1 MNRGNRYWW
10 ALAAAIAVTPA
21 MAQEQDDSP
30 LEEVVVTAQ
39 FREENLQD
47 TPLAITAVNAAMLE
61 QRSQYSIYE
70 VAAQAPNVTLTP
82 GGIERGSSMI
92 AFIRGV
98 GQTDFNYAVEPG
110 VGIYVDDIYFAT
122 LTGSLLDLLDLD
134 RVEISRGPQGTLA
147 GRNSIGGAIKLYSVQ
162 PGPDEGGRLQ
172 ATFGD
177 YDRVDIRGSA
187 GFTIVEDKLYARIA
201 GASRSRDGY
210 VKRLDYGCVHP
221 ESGIPTYNTGH
232 VESCE
237 LGTEGGISY
246 TAARGQLRWLASDAV
261 AVTFSGDM
269 VNDASEPAPTT
280 LRRVNAG
287 VNNPNPPVG
296 VGSANGNFVNGTGE
310 GLFFDIDGDRN
321 TTNDRVYYDNRFVTH
336 GPFRGDTI
344 INDPYVTYTTYL
356 DPNSP
361 LPTRPFSPVAVPPI
375 NEIDHYGGSLTIDWA
390 VNENFSLKSIT
401 AYREYTAD
409 WAQDADG
416 SPLNSQM
423 LLQHLE
429 HDQFS
434 QELRLNGQLGEA
446 IDFTLGGFYFEQ
458 DGTLEA
464 NVNLAYVPLIFIHG
478 PDPTPSDSQAL
489 FAHAVWHV
497 TDRLNLSAGV
507 RYTEDHKEYTYF
519 RRNPD
524 GTLPEFCFANPALP
538 FDINNPPNCALFD
551 GVAGQPLF
559 DISAEFDSEQ
569 TDYRVALDYH
579 FTDDFMV
586 YGQVATGYKGGG
598 VNPRPF
604 FIVQIETFEPEEME
618 TYEVGF
624 KTTIADR
631 VRLNVAAF
639 YNDYTNIV
647 MEQLACELP
656 FPPFF
661 GSPCLQ
667 PGNVGSAEVKGAE
680 LEAEIR
686 FAGGFSFDASVSYI
700 DFEYQDINPATGVT
714 LDMTTPYTPEMK
726 WSTGLQY
733 KWEVGNGSS
742 FIARADVIYQ
752 DEMFTEGIN
761 ADTNLIEDYTLT
773 NARLTWR
780 SPEDVWEASFE
791 ATNVTDEVY
800 FLSMFRDQFGIAGI
814 PGTSGTSAGAIGPPR
829 MFAFTLTRNF

>member
-1 MNRGNRYWW
+1 
-10 ALAAAIAVTPA
+10 LAAAIAVTPA
-21 MAQEQDDSP
+21 MGQDDESP
-30 LEEVVVTAQ
+30 LEEIVVTAQ

-162 PGPDEGGRLQ
+162 PGPDEGGKLQ

-246 TAARGQLRWLASDAV
+246 TAARGQLKWLASDALSI
-261 AVTFSGDM
+261 TFSGDM
-269 VNDASEPAPTT
+269 VNDASEPAPTI
-280 LRRVNAG
+280 LRNVNAG

-296 VGSANGNFVNGTGE
+296 VGSANGNFVNGAGE
-310 GLFFDIDGDRN
+310 GIFFDIDGDRN

-336 GPFRGDTI
+336 GPNRGDTL

-390 VNENFSLKSIT
+390 MNENFSLKSIT

-434 QELRLNGQLGEA
+434 QELRLNGKLGDA
-446 IDFTLGGFYFEQ
+446 LDFTVGGFYFEQ

-464 NVNLAYVPLIFIHG
+464 NVNLAYVPLNFIHG
-478 PDPTPSDSQAL
+478 PDPTPSDSKAA
-489 FAHAVWHV
+489 FAHAAWHI

-507 RYTEDHKEYTYF
+507 RYTKDHKEYTYF

-524 GTLPEFCFANPALP
+524 GSLPQPCAPPPTPP

-579 FTDDFMV
+579 FTDDFMA
-586 YGQVATGYKGGG
+586 YAQVATGYKGGG

-624 KTTIADR
+624 KTTLFDNHM
-631 VRLNVAAF
+631 RLNVAAF
-639 YNDYTNIV
+639 FNDYSNIV

-667 PGNVGSAEVKGAE
+667 PGNVGSAEVQGAE
-680 LEAEIR
+680 LETEIR
-686 FAGGFSFDASVSYI
+686 IGGGFSIDASVSYI

-733 KWEVGNGSS
+733 QWEMGNGSS

-761 ADTNLIEDYTLT
+761 AESNLIEDYTLT

-780 SPEDVWEASFE
+780 SPENTWEAAFE
-791 ATNVTDEVY
+791 ASNVTDEVY
-800 FLSMFRDQFGIAGI
+800 FLSMFRDQFGIAGV
-814 PGTSGTSAGAIGPPR
+814 PGTSGTSAGAVGPPR

>member
-1 MNRGNRYWW
+1 M
-10 ALAAAIAVTPA
+10 AAAIAVTPA
-21 MAQEQDDSP
+21 MAQDEDDSP

-61 QRSQYSIYE
+61 QRSQTSIYE

-162 PGPDEGGRLQ
+162 PGPEEGGKLQ

-246 TAARGQLRWLASDAV
+246 TAARGQLRWLASDG
-261 AVTFSGDM
+261 VTLTLSGDM
-269 VNDASEPAPTT
+269 VNDASEPAPTI
-280 LRRVNAG
+280 LRAVNAG
-287 VNNPNPPVG
+287 ANNPNPPVG

-310 GLFFDIDGDRN
+310 GIFFDIDGDRN
-321 TTNDRVYYDNRFVTH
+321 TTGDRVYYDNRFVTH
-336 GPFRGDTI
+336 GPNRGDTL

-356 DPNSP
+356 DANSP

-390 VNENFSLKSIT
+390 MNENFSLKSIT

-409 WAQDADG
+409 WAQDADA

-429 HDQFS
+429 HEQFS
-434 QELRLNGQLGEA
+434 QELRLNGQLGDA
-446 IDFTLGGFYFEQ
+446 LDFTLGGFYFDQ

-464 NVNLAYVPLIFIHG
+464 NVNLAYVPLNFIHG
-478 PDPTPSDSQAL
+478 PDPTPSDSKAL
-489 FAHAVWHV
+489 FAHAVWHI
-497 TDRLNLSAGV
+497 TNRLNLSAGV

-524 GTLPEFCFANPALP
+524 GTLPVFCSANPALP

-551 GVAGQPLF
+551 GVAGRPLF

-569 TDYRVALDYH
+569 TDYRAAIDYH
-579 FTDDFMV
+579 FTDDFMA
-586 YGQVATGYKGGG
+586 YAQVATGYKGGG

-624 KTTIADR
+624 KSTLFDNHM
-631 VRLNVAAF
+631 RLNVAAF
-639 YNDYTNIV
+639 FNDYSNIV

-661 GSPCLQ
+661 GGPCLQ

-686 FAGGFSFDASVSYI
+686 FAGGFSIDGSVSYI
-700 DFEYQDINPATGVT
+700 DFEYQDINPSTGVT

-733 KWEVGNGSS
+733 EWEAGNRGS
-742 FIARADVIYQ
+742 FIVRADVIYQ
-752 DEMFTEGIN
+752 DEIFTEGIN
-761 ADTNLIEDYTLT
+761 APTNLIDDYTVT

-780 SPEDVWEASFE
+780 SPENTWEAAFE
-791 ATNVTDEVY
+791 ATNVTDEEY
-800 FLSMFRDQFGIAGI
+800 FLSMFRDQFGVAGI
-814 PGTSGTSAGAIGPPR
+814 PGVSGTSAGAIAPPR

>member
-1 MNRGNRYWW
+1 M
-10 ALAAAIAVTPA
+10 AAVMAPA
-21 MAQEQDDSP
+21 TAPAQQTGE
-30 LEEVVVTAQ
+30 LEEIVVTAQ
-39 FREENLQD
+39 FRRENLQD
-47 TPLAITAVNAAMLE
+47 TPIAMTAVNAAMLE
-61 QRSQYSIYE
+61 SRSQYSIYE
-70 VAAQAPNVTLTP
+70 VAAQSPNVTLTP
-82 GGIERGSSMI
+82 GGVERGSSMI

-110 VGIYVDDIYFAT
+110 VGIYVDDVYFAT

-134 RVEISRGPQGTLA
+134 RVEIARGPQGTLA
-147 GRNSIGGAIKLYSVQ
+147 GRNSIGGTIKLYSVQ
-162 PGPDEGGRLQ
+162 PGDEEGGRLQ
-172 ATFGD
+172 VTFGD
-177 YDRVDIRGSA
+177 YDRVDFRGSA
-187 GFTIVEDKLYARIA
+187 GFTLVEDKLYARIA

-237 LGTEGGISY
+237 LGTEGAISY
-246 TAARGQLRWLASDAV
+246 TAARAALKWTPNDDLD
-261 AVTFSGDM
+261 VTFSGDL
-269 VNDASEPAPTT
+269 VNDSSEPPPTI
-280 LRRVNAG
+280 LRQVNEGA
-287 VNNPNPPVG
+287 NNPNPPIG
-296 VGSANGNFVNGTGE
+296 VGSANGNFVNCTFPIPSPTCHGE
-310 GLFFDIDGDRN
+310 GIFHDVDGDPN
-321 TTNDRVYYDNRFVTH
+321 TTADRVYYDNRFVTH
-336 GPFRGDTI
+336 GPFRGDTV

-361 LPTRPFSPVAVPPI
+361 TPTRPFSPVAVPPI
-375 NEIDHYGGSLTIDWA
+375 NELDHWGGSLTIDWA
-390 VNENFSLKSIT
+390 LSDDYSLKSIT
-401 AYREYTAD
+401 SYREYQAD
-409 WAQDADG
+409 WAQDADA

-423 LLQHLE
+423 LLQHLD

-434 QELRLNGQLGEA
+434 QELRLNGSLGDTL
-446 IDFTLGGFYFEQ
+446 DFTLGGFYFEQ

-464 NVNLAYVPLIFIHG
+464 NVNLAYVPLNFIHG
-478 PDPTPSDSQAL
+478 PDPTPSDSKAL
-489 FAHAVWHV
+489 FGHAVWHI

-524 GTLPEFCFANPALP
+524 GSLPEPCFANPVVP

-579 FTDDFMV
+579 FTDDFMA

-624 KTTIADR
+624 KSTLFDDR
-631 VRLNVAAF
+631 MRLNVAVF
-639 YNDYTNIV
+639 FNDYSDIV
-647 MEQLACELP
+647 LEQLACELP

-661 GSPCLQ
+661 GGPCLQ
-667 PGNVGSAEVKGAE
+667 PGNVGSADVKGAE
-680 LEAEIR
+680 LETQIR
-686 FAGGFSFDASVSYI
+686 LGGGLSFDASISYI
-700 DFEYQDINPATGVT
+700 DFEYQDVDTEASGVT
-714 LDMTTPYTPEMK
+714 LDMVTPYTPELK
-726 WSTGLQY
+726 WSAGLQY
-733 KWEVGNGSS
+733 DWDTGSYGS
-742 FIARADVIYQ
+742 FIARADVTFQ

-761 ADTNLIEDYTLT
+761 TPTSLIEDYTLT

-780 SPEDVWEASFE
+780 SPEDVWEAALE
-791 ATNVTDEVY
+791 VTNVTDEVY
-800 FLSMFRDQFGIAGI
+800 FLSLFRDQFGVAGT
-814 PGTSGTSAGAIGPPR
+814 PGVSGTNAGAIAPPR
-829 MFAFTLTRNF
+829 MYAFTLTRNF